1 MNVFS
6 ELSLNEMESWPCP
19 YTSALPSQALHVS
32 LERTNLHICALG
44 APPGQSGTVK
54 AKEYSVNLLRAPCRK
69 IIAAMHRITRPIDSA
84 KTHSYM
90 YRFISSDQRLE
101 FIQPA

>member
-44 APPGQSGTVK
+44 APAGQSGTIK
-54 AKEYSVNLLRAPCRK
+54 AKEYSVNLLRAPWLPQKYCRN
-69 IIAAMHRITRPIDSA
+69 ASN
-84 KTHSYM
+84 HSPN
-90 YRFISSDQRLE
+90 RFCKDPQLHV
-101 FIQPA
+101 